1 MRKRIELTEEKLKN
15 LNYED
20 FIAITLAEGGAM
32 GSPGLIEIVD
42 EDLSYYYT
50 HFGKI
55 DSEILEDKLSFL
67 KTVRLEFGNI
77 KNLEKNWV
85 GLYTGAGNYLFVRP
99 KYEKPIL
106 KYIDDNYKD
115 TDKPKIIKLYLHW
128 REALEN
134 MVKTN
139 NG

>member
-1 MRKRIELTEEKLKN
+1 MKKRIELTEKELKE
-15 LNYED
+15 LDHKD

-32 GSPGLIEIVD
+32 GDPGLIEIVD
-42 EDLSYYYT
+42 KDLNCYYT
-50 HFGKI
+50 HFGEI
-55 DSEILEDKLSFL
+55 DSKILEDKLPFL
-67 KTVRLEFGNI
+67 KTVRFEFGNI
-77 KNLEKNWV
+77 KNLESDWA
-85 GLYTGAGNYLFVRP
+85 GLYTGAGNYLLVRP

-115 TDKPKIIKLYLHW
+115 ADKPKIIKLYLHW
-128 REALEN
+128 RGALEN